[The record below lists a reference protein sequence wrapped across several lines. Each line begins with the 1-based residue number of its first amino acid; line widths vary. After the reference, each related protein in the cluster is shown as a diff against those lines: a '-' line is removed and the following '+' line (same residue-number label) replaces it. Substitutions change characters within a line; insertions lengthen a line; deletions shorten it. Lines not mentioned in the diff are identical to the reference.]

1 MISAA
6 RPAEGWDEHR
16 WYGILERIEHRQAG
30 IGLRFCGP
38 PLWLEVTMQGPDSE
52 AWSTAD
58 AGEIP
63 DRSWDWQSSEACGE
77 AMSLDSAGADDECL
91 LASAS
96 RYTLENLVLNAVHE
110 IGEWLRFDARRLF
123 PAHGGYTTQ
132 ADGST
137 RAVGDGL
144 QGNGIVNVHLTFDP
158 TPTPWIDRA
167 DEAAATRLRMTS
179 RASELAGAWRFTYLP
194 GTSISY
200 GPDGPV
206 VTRTDGLAVTRTD
219 GPVLTCT
226 DGASAY
232 PAPAPSPTWSTV
244 ALDAVDASVAD
255 FVGAVER
262 DVHRAVVLYEAGRV
276 CDAFHVDG
284 RRPWR
289 LAVEDCLSEERSK
302 SRRDRRPVAVS
313 VSYRSEA
320 P

>member
-6 RPAEGWDEHR
+6 RPADGWDDHR
-16 WYGILERIEHRQAG
+16 WYGILERIEQRQAG

-38 PLWLEVTMQGPDSE
+38 PLWLEVTMQGPDSD

-63 DRSWDWQSSEACGE
+63 DRSWDWQSSAACDE
-77 AMSLDSAGADDECL
+77 AMSLDAAGADDECL

-123 PAHGGYTTQ
+123 PAHGGHTTG

-144 QGNGIVNVHLTFDP
+144 QGNGIVNVDLTFDP

-167 DEAAATRLRMTS
+167 DEAATTRLRMTS
-179 RASELAGAWRFTYLP
+179 RAGELAGAWRFTYLP

-206 VTRTDGLAVTRTD
+206 VTSGD
-219 GPVLTCT
+219 GPVVTPAE
-226 DGASAY
+226 GESAY
-232 PAPAPSPTWSTV
+232 PTPAPSLMWSTV
-244 ALDAVDASVAD
+244 ALDAVDASGAE
-255 FVGAVER
+255 FVDAVER
-262 DVHRAVVLYEAGRV
+262 DVHRAVVLYEAARV

-289 LAVEDCLSEERSK
+289 LAVEDRSPEERTASG
-302 SRRDRRPVAVS
+302 RDRRAVAVS
-313 VSYRSEA
+313 VSYHHEA